1 MCRKRVHQWT
11 PKDVMFAFVCIW
23 EGWGLNLNDF
33 LQTCQHACIW
43 MFHSFLHGH
52 VNNQDT
58 KTKHNQQVITLS
70 MGESIGAE

>member
-1 MCRKRVHQWT
+1 MISSKLVSMHVFGCFTV
-11 PKDVMFAFVCIW
+11 
-23 EGWGLNLNDF
+23 
-33 LQTCQHACIW
+33 
-43 MFHSFLHGH
+43 FLHGH